1 MTRDEILDLL
11 DSFAH
16 LKRRRVDRRQVPVYF
31 LQNRIAVVLP
41 AYAFSPDEHI
51 KLDGRFQLT
60 MTQRHGLHAYLD
72 FSNAWRGLET
82 PLQKGFT

>member
-1 MTRDEILDLL
+1 MTRDEILDLI
-11 DSFAH
+11 DSFAK
-16 LKRRRVDRRQVPVYF
+16 LKRRRIDRRQVPVYF

-41 AYAFSPDEHI
+41 AQAFTDDEHN
-51 KLDGRFQLT
+51 KFDGRFQLL

-72 FSNAWRGLET
+72 FSNTWRGLET